1 MRNYIDELLNFVVG
15 LVIAVLTLRF
25 ILKLFGANPEASFV
39 SWTYETTAPLLQPF
53 IAAFPTPSIK
63 GGFTLEFTTLFAILV
78 YAFVGFLVQELITIV
93 TTTRVNREPKK

>member
-15 LVIAVLTLRF
+15 LVIAVLSLRF
-25 ILKLFGANPEASFV
+25 ILKLFGANPQAGFV

-78 YAFVGFLVQELITIV
+78 YAVAGFLLQELITVV
-93 TTTRVNREPKK
+93 TSRKMGKTK